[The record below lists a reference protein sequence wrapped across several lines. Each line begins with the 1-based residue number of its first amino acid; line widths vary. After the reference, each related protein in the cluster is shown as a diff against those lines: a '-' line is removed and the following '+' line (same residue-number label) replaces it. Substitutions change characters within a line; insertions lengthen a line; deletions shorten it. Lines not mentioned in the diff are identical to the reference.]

1 MYALFC
7 HFSLFVRFIKMNNG
21 KNDLTEG
28 SIGRKLISFFLPIAA
43 GTLFQQLYNAA
54 DAIVVGKFV
63 GTIALAAVGGSAAHI
78 TNLLIGF
85 FVALSGG
92 STVVIAQLFGAKDE
106 ESIQKATGTA
116 IAFCIISGIVLTIVG
131 FAFTPVFLRVLQSPP
146 DTIAES
152 TTYLRIVFLGVT
164 AQLLYNMEAGVL
176 NAVGD
181 SRSPFIYLSICCIV
195 NIFLDLLLVAIFKMG
210 VAGAAIATIA
220 SQILSAVLA
229 TAKLMRSKEAY
240 RITLKGIGLHRKL
253 LGRMLHIGIPAG
265 LQSSMYA
272 ISNMII
278 QVAVNLLGTATVA
291 AWSLSGKIDGF
302 YWACSNA
309 AGIAVMNFA
318 AQNYGAGRMD
328 RVHDCEKLSL
338 KLFMGVTLLFS
349 ALLLGV
355 GRSVLPVF
363 NDDAEVLAKT
373 WQVMLY
379 MVPLYFTW
387 TYIEIISGVLRGIGD
402 AVVPVIIIGVGV
414 CLLRV
419 VWIATVYRS
428 HPTMLNVCLAYPISW
443 IVTDVAFFFYYRRVK
458 WLYHIK

>member
-1 MYALFC
+1 
-7 HFSLFVRFIKMNNG
+7 MNNG

-63 GTIALAAVGGSAAHI
+63 GTIALAAVGGSAANI

-116 IAFCIISGIVLTIVG
+116 VAFCIISGVVG
-131 FAFTPVFLRVLQSPP
+131 IIFAPFFLRVLQTPA
-146 DTIAES
+146 DTISEA

-164 AQLLYNMEAGVL
+164 AQLLYNIEAGVF

-210 VAGAAIATIA
+210 VAGAAIATIV

-229 TAKLMRSKEAY
+229 TAKLMRSTEAY
-240 RITLKGIGLHRKL
+240 RITVKGICIDRYL
-253 LGRMLHIGIPAG
+253 LGRMLRIGIPSG

-278 QVAVNLLGTATVA
+278 QV
-291 AWSLSGKIDGF
+291 
-302 YWACSNA
+302 
-309 AGIAVMNFA
+309 
-318 AQNYGAGRMD
+318 
-328 RVHDCEKLSL
+328 
-338 KLFMGVTLLFS
+338 
-349 ALLLGV
+349 
-355 GRSVLPVF
+355 P
-363 NDDAEVLAKT
+363 
-373 WQVMLY
+373 
-379 MVPLYFTW
+379 
-387 TYIEIISGVLRGIGD
+387 
-402 AVVPVIIIGVGV
+402 
-414 CLLRV
+414 
-419 VWIATVYRS
+419 
-428 HPTMLNVCLAYPISW
+428 
-443 IVTDVAFFFYYRRVK
+443 
-458 WLYHIK
+458 

>member
-1 MYALFC
+1 
-7 HFSLFVRFIKMNNG
+7 MNNG

-63 GTIALAAVGGSAAHI
+63 GTIALAAVGGSAANI

-85 FVALSGG
+85 CVALSGG

-116 IAFCIISGIVLTIVG
+116 VAFCIISGIVLTVVG
-131 FAFTPVFLRVLQSPP
+131 IIFAPFFLRVLQTPA
-146 DTIAES
+146 DTISEA

-164 AQLLYNMEAGVL
+164 AQLLYNIEAGVF

-210 VAGAAIATIA
+210 VAGAAIATIV

-229 TAKLMRSKEAY
+229 TAKLMRSTEAY
-240 RITLKGIGLHRKL
+240 RITVKGICIDRYL
-253 LGRMLHIGIPAG
+253 LGRMLRIGIPSG

-291 AWSLSGKIDGF
+291 AWSLTGKLDGF

-309 AGIAVMNFA
+309 AGIAVMNFT

-328 RVHDCEKLSL
+328 RVHGCEKLSL
-338 KLFMGVTLLFS
+338 KLFMGITLLFS
-349 ALLLGV
+349 AVLLGF
-355 GRSVLPVF
+355 GRFLLPLF
-363 NDDAEVLAKT
+363 NDDAEVLAQA
-373 WQVMLY
+373 WQMMLY

-387 TYIEIISGVLRGIGD
+387 TYIEIISGILRGMGD
-402 AVVPVIIIGVGV
+402 AIVPVIIIGLGV

-419 VWIATVYRS
+419 VWIATVYKA
-428 HPTMLNVCLAYPISW
+428 HHTMLNVCLAYPISW

>member
-1 MYALFC
+1 
-7 HFSLFVRFIKMNNG
+7 MNNV

-28 SIGRKLISFFLPIAA
+28 SIGKKLIIYFLPIAA

-54 DAIVVGKFV
+54 DAIVVGKFA
-63 GTIALAAVGGSAAHI
+63 GTVALAAVGGSAAHI

-92 STVVIAQLFGAKDE
+92 SAVVIAQLFGAKDE
-106 ESIQKATGTA
+106 ESIHKATGTA
-116 IAFCIISGIVLTIVG
+116 VAFCIISGIALTIVG
-131 FAFTPVFLRVLQSPP
+131 LVFTPFFLRILQSPEN
-146 DTIAES
+146 TIPEA

-164 AQLLYNMEAGVL
+164 AQLLYNIEAGVL
-176 NAVGD
+176 RAVGD
-181 SRSPFIYLSICCIV
+181 SKSPFIYLFICCMI
-195 NIFLDLLLVAIFKMG
+195 NIFLDLLLVAVLKMG

-220 SQILSAVLA
+220 SQIMSAALA
-229 TAKLMRSKEAY
+229 TVKLMRSSEAY
-240 RITLKGIGLHRKL
+240 RITIKGICIDRYL
-253 LGRMLHIGIPAG
+253 LGRMLRIGIPAG

-291 AWSLSGKIDGF
+291 AWSLTGKLDGF

-318 AQNYGAGRMD
+318 AQNYGAGHMD
-328 RVHDCEKLSL
+328 RVHSCEKLSL

-349 ALLLGV
+349 AALLGL
-355 GRSVLPVF
+355 GRFVLPVF
-363 NDDAEVLAKT
+363 TDDAEVLTQT
-373 WQVMLY
+373 WQMMLY

-402 AVVPVIIIGVGV
+402 AIVPVIIIGVGV
-414 CLLRV
+414 CLLRI
-419 VWIATVYRS
+419 VWIVTVYNA

-443 IVTDVAFFFYYRRVK
+443 IVTDIAFFFYYRRVK
-458 WLYHIK
+458 WLYHIKC

>member
-1 MYALFC
+1 
-7 HFSLFVRFIKMNNG
+7 MNNG

-63 GTIALAAVGGSAAHI
+63 GTIALAAVGGSAANI

-116 IAFCIISGIVLTIVG
+116 VAFCIISGIVLTVVG
-131 FAFTPVFLRVLQSPP
+131 IIFAPFFLRVLQTPA
-146 DTIAES
+146 DTISEA

-164 AQLLYNMEAGVL
+164 AQLLYNIEAGVF

-220 SQILSAVLA
+220 SQIMSAVLA

-253 LGRMLHIGIPAG
+253 LGRIGNRVVEPFERRRTFAREFRIERRASDAHAEGLVDARQRLPAITARHDVLEVPTQADRLMIVDHHERLAVGQPVEAAEDDGATIHARQSAHVEFEIPGGNVSHAVSPLG
-265 LQSSMYA
+265 L
-272 ISNMII
+272 
-278 QVAVNLLGTATVA
+278 
-291 AWSLSGKIDGF
+291 
-302 YWACSNA
+302 C
-309 AGIAVMNFA
+309 
-318 AQNYGAGRMD
+318 
-328 RVHDCEKLSL
+328 
-338 KLFMGVTLLFS
+338 
-349 ALLLGV
+349 
-355 GRSVLPVF
+355 P
-363 NDDAEVLAKT
+363 
-373 WQVMLY
+373 
-379 MVPLYFTW
+379 
-387 TYIEIISGVLRGIGD
+387 
-402 AVVPVIIIGVGV
+402 IIGMTRPRHFAPAQTGEKFSSI
-414 CLLRV
+414 RGTEMDTGARPR
-419 VWIATVYRS
+419 WD
-428 HPTMLNVCLAYPISW
+428 PT
-443 IVTDVAFFFYYRRVK
+443 RK
-458 WLYHIK
+458 HH

>member
-1 MYALFC
+1 MWL
-7 HFSLFVRFIKMNNG
+7 FSLFMRYTEMNNV

-28 SIGRKLISFFLPIAA
+28 SIVKKLIIYFLPIAA

-63 GTIALAAVGGSAAHI
+63 GTIALAAVGGSAANI

-92 STVVIAQLFGAKDE
+92 SAVVIAQLFGAKDE
-106 ESIQKATGTA
+106 ESIHRATGTA

-131 FAFTPVFLRVLQSPP
+131 LIFTPFFLRVLQSPENTIP
-146 DTIAES
+146 DATV
-152 TTYLRIVFLGVT
+152 YLRIVFLGVT
-164 AQLLYNMEAGVL
+164 AQLLYNIEAGVL
-176 NAVGD
+176 RAVGD
-181 SRSPFIYLSICCIV
+181 SKSPFIYLFICCMV
-195 NIFLDLLLVAIFKMG
+195 NIFLDLLLVAVFKMG

-220 SQILSAVLA
+220 SQIMSAVLA
-229 TAKLMRSKEAY
+229 TVKLMRSREAY
-240 RITLKGIGLHRKL
+240 RITLKNIRIHREL
-253 LGRMLHIGIPAG
+253 LVRMLHIGIPAG

-291 AWSLSGKIDGF
+291 AWSLTGKLDGF

-318 AQNYGAGRMD
+318 AQNYGAGHMD
-328 RVHDCEKLSL
+328 RVHSCEKLSL
-338 KLFMGVTLLFS
+338 KLFTGVTLLFS
-349 ALLLGV
+349 AALLGL
-355 GRSVLPVF
+355 GRSVLPIF
-363 NDDAEVLAKT
+363 NDDADVIAKA
-373 WQVMLY
+373 WQMMLY

-402 AVVPVIIIGVGV
+402 TVVPVIIIGVGV

-419 VWIATVYRS
+419 VWIATVYRA
-428 HPTMLNVCLAYPISW
+428 HPNMFNVCLAYPLSW
-443 IVTDVAFFFYYRRVK
+443 IVTDIAFFFYFRKVK
-458 WLYHIK
+458 QLYQLK

>member
-1 MYALFC
+1 MIN
-7 HFSLFVRFIKMNNG
+7 V

-28 SIGRKLISFFLPIAA
+28 SIVKKLIAYFLPIAA
-43 GTLFQQLYNAA
+43 GTMFQQLYNAA

-92 STVVIAQLFGAKDE
+92 STVVIAQLFGAKNE

-116 IAFCIISGIVLTIVG
+116 IAFCIISGIVLTVVG
-131 FAFTPVFLRVLQSPP
+131 FACTPVFLRILQSPP
-146 DTIAES
+146 DTIAAS
-152 TTYLRIVFLGVT
+152 TVYLRIVFLGVT

-176 NAVGD
+176 QAVGD
-181 SRSPFIYLSICCIV
+181 SKSPFIYLLVCCIT
-195 NIFLDLLLVAIFKMG
+195 NIILDLLLVAVFKMG

-220 SQILSAVLA
+220 SQLMSAVLA
-229 TAKLMRSKEAY
+229 TVKLMRSKEAY
-240 RITLKGIGLHRKL
+240 RITLKGIGLHREL
-253 LGRMLHIGIPAG
+253 LGRMLRIGIPAG
-265 LQSSMYA
+265 LQSSMYG

-355 GRSVLPVF
+355 GRSVLPIF
-363 NDDAEVLAKT
+363 NDDADVLAKT

-428 HPTMLNVCLAYPISW
+428 HPNMLNVCLAYPISW
-443 IVTDVAFFFYYRRVK
+443 IVTDIAFFFYYRRVK
-458 WLYHIK
+458 QLYQLK